1 MHGFRWR
8 RRELCVFMFASE
20 QEQVARRELMA
31 ANRGLDAAIRGRDWS
46 AGALREAGRQ
56 ISRDAVIGLYG
67 RVLLHHDRVVTP
79 SGVFELCR
87 EVKAS
92 VETARVIASTDR
104 ADAAGTR
111 AGPRSLFLVIESPAG
126 RHLEPCKAADIVK
139 ARAFASRVESAA
151 ATRAFEVDPETRL
164 LDLASR
170 YGELD
175 GSGSRVRIALAEVR
189 ALEARLRDEDGG
201 LPRRYRL
208 RADPEPLP
216 EFAS

>member
-1 MHGFRWR
+1 
-8 RRELCVFMFASE
+8 MFASE

-31 ANRGLDAAIRGRDWS
+31 ANRDLDAAIRGRDWS

-92 VETARVIASTDR
+92 VETARVIARTDR
-104 ADAAGTR
+104 AGAAGTR
-111 AGPRSLFLVIESPAG
+111 AGPRSLFLVIEAPSG
-126 RHLEPCKAADIVK
+126 RHLEPCKPADIVK

-175 GSGSRVRIALAEVR
+175 GPGSRVRIALAEVR

-201 LPRRYRL
+201 LPRRYRP
-208 RADPEPLP
+208 RADPPPLP

>member
-1 MHGFRWR
+1 MASKSRTAVVSRGVTFLDPNRGTSFCWR

-111 AGPRSLFLVIESPAG
+111 AGPRSLFLVIESPVGPAPRAVQGGGHRQGAGVRLSSRERG
-126 RHLEPCKAADIVK
+126 RHP
-139 ARAFASRVESAA
+139 
-151 ATRAFEVDPETRL
+151 
-164 LDLASR
+164 
-170 YGELD
+170 
-175 GSGSRVRIALAEVR
+175 
-189 ALEARLRDEDGG
+189 RLRGRSGDASPRSGESLRRARRSG
-201 LPRRYRL
+201 LAGADRARRGPRARG
-208 RADPEPLP
+208 AP
-216 EFAS
+216 A